1 VSLFGA
7 SPAPYFI
14 LPATTPYLISPPTPA
29 SGVADLDF
37 SLSGLS
43 PGDEVVLSI
52 HTILKE
58 IPSTSTVLTMDVL
71 SLGSW
76 SMPTTEPSNREFRFT
91 F

>member
-1 VSLFGA
+1 
-7 SPAPYFI
+7 
-14 LPATTPYLISPPTPA
+14 
-29 SGVADLDF
+29 
-37 SLSGLS
+37 LS

-76 SMPTTEPSNREFRFT
+76 SMPTTEPSNREIRFT